1 MCLYATIDLWI
12 GLRVYCYGAACDN
25 VINPIRVVCNKLL
38 KLLLIKNRRF
48 PTNQLYKGCNLLQIQ
63 DLKNFIA
70 CKLIHRSVYP
80 DKNTP
85 IQLLTHFTLN
95 VNVHERNVRDKL
107 LIRMPFARSA
117 LGQTSVSCYG
127 ALYWNRIN
135 IGLRSINDVKL
146 FKKALKK
153 FILDS
158 YISIRQLHIIE
169 FFN

>member
-1 MCLYATIDLWI
+1 MQLFNSYVYSRISY
-12 GLRVYCYGAACDN
+12 GLHCYGAACDT

-38 KLLLIKNRRF
+38 KLFLIKDRRF
-48 PTNQLYKGCNLLQIQ
+48 PTNNLYKDCNILQIK
-63 DLKNFIA
+63 DLRNFIA

-85 IQLLTHFTLN
+85 VQLLNHFTLN
-95 VNVHERNVRDKL
+95 VNVHDRNLRDKL

-117 LGQTSVSCYG
+117 LGQTSVSWYG

-146 FKKALKK
+146 FKRALKN

-158 YISIRQLHIIE
+158 YISIR
-169 FFN
+169 